1 MEGDFHFSHCVF
13 MLLAEADQA
22 CVPVTVAILDGRQ
35 KRAEELRRLSDQSA
49 SLTEE
54 QLAELRADIKVHT
67 QQ

>member
-1 MEGDFHFSHCVF
+1 